1 MTNNKAI
8 YILISCIILF
18 SNLVSASDVLVWQG
32 QYFTGTTFNTGT
44 YDFNFSVYDALT
56 GGDICYSNTTSLTT
70 GNFGEW
76 KTEQNG
82 VNSACNNVSKDYYLN
97 ININGADQTP
107 RRRLIVWDSLRKN
120 VDEISDGSIE
130 TDIVKVRIGLK
141 DLNKTIWQSKLDYAQ
156 EFANT
161 TLISQ
166 QDIALA
172 LISTTTT
179 TTTTGESIEYKII
192 KLQQAGEQAKL
203 LINSEFKVAE
213 AKILEAK
220 RLALLNGEI
229 QADLAA
235 IEAEA
240 NLRLIALNI
249 TAQKQE
255 IILEQALNNSITEV
269 I

>member
-1 MTNNKAI
+1 MT
-8 YILISCIILF
+8 F
-18 SNLVSASDVLVWQG
+18 
-32 QYFTGTTFNTGT
+32 
-44 YDFNFSVYDALT
+44 DF
-56 GGDICYSNTTSLTT
+56 
-70 GNFGEW
+70 
-76 KTEQNG
+76 
-82 VNSACNNVSKDYYLN
+82 
-97 ININGADQTP
+97 
-107 RRRLIVWDSLRKN
+107 LRKN
-120 VDEISDGSIE
+120 VDEISNGSIE

-141 DLNKTIWQSKLDYAQ
+141 DLNKAVWQSKLDYAR

-269 I
+269 INSDDGIRFCLSNGTNCQNNPIFDNITANNGFFSYIGSLVNRITKLFVQEIDVGKSIKIGYTAQGVCNATTEGTIIYDNAGNKREFYGCRQKNAGVYEWATLS